1 MLKACT
7 KVSYWS
13 RRIPTSFNILNNGI
27 ATNRTHKE
35 RRLLKFSNK
44 ELYQVVSHVELYH
57 KFVPWCIGSNILRS
71 TPTTLE
77 PKRLEAELVVGYGLF
92 NERYISDV
100 ELDYPKSIIAV
111 SKQTNL
117 LEYLQTK
124 WSFTPCSTNPLHCW
138 VVFEIDFKFKSP
150 LYNHVSDMFLQ
161 EIVNSMVSAFE
172 TRCRKEFCVQE
183 KDKKRGMDTCN
194 WSYRQYA
201 VTFSQNLYA
210 PRTVE

>member
-1 MLKACT
+1 MLRACT
-7 KVSYWS
+7 QVSSCS
-13 RRIPTSFNILNNGI
+13 RSKSVPICFSVLNKSITTS
-27 ATNRTHKE
+27 RTHKE

-57 KFVPWCIGSNILRS
+57 KFVPWCIGSNIIRS

-77 PKRLEAELVVGYGLF
+77 PTRLEAELVVGYGMF

-100 ELDYPKSIIAV
+100 QLEWPKSIIAV

-124 WSFTPCSTNPLHCW
+124 WSFTPCSTNPNHCW
-138 VVFEIDFKFKSP
+138 VIFEIDFKFKSP

-161 EIVNSMVSAFE
+161 EIVNSMVTAFE
-172 TRCRKEFCVQE
+172 TRCRKEFCNQE

-194 WSYRQYA
+194 
-201 VTFSQNLYA
+201 
-210 PRTVE
+210 